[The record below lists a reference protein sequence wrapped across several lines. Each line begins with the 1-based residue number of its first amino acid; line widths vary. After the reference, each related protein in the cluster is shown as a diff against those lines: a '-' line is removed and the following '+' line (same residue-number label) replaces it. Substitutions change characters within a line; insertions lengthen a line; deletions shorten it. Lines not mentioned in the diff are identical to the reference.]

1 MKYVILVKEE
11 ITCETPCNDRGGR
24 IAGTG
29 ELPHPLFDYMFK
41 TRTLR
46 LADLVHFF
54 FFFRSD
60 VVLLSLHV

>member
-29 ELPHPLFDYMFK
+29 ELLESLAPPPFRLYVQDSDVEIGGSGA
-41 TRTLR
+41 LR
-46 LADLVHFF
+46 LLFP
-54 FFFRSD
+54 
-60 VVLLSLHV
+60 